1 MPKKNIYYELFVS
14 LKATKLLFT
23 VQQLCI
29 FQKKNEE
36 KLFWVIEAINEAIVT
51 NSIMNFS
58 YTLYVITDGKALCS
72 VLYSFE
78 NISHIKLAKISVSR
92 GLNQKQNEK

>member
-1 MPKKNIYYELFVS
+1 
-14 LKATKLLFT
+14 
-23 VQQLCI
+23 
-29 FQKKNEE
+29 
-36 KLFWVIEAINEAIVT
+36 
-51 NSIMNFS
+51 MNFS

-92 GLNQKQNEK
+92 GLNKKQNEK

>member
-1 MPKKNIYYELFVS
+1 MSYLSV
-14 LKATKLLFT
+14 LKLQNYSSQCSSCAFFT
-23 VQQLCI
+23 E
-29 FQKKNEE
+29 FEE
-36 KLFWVIEAINEAIVT
+36 KLCWVFEARNEAIVT

-92 GLNQKQNEK
+92 GLNKKQNEK